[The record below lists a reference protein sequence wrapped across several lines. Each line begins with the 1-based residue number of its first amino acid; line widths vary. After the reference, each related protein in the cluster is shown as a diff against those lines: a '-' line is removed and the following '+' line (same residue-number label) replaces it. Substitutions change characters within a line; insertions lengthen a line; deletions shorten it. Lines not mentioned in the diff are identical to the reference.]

1 MKARVD
7 IHTHNPLKQSL
18 GVLNFRLGIEDK
30 PSSGPFSAGIH
41 PWDAMSCFCHL
52 DELLN
57 QLHKECCVAIGEIG
71 LDKACSVPLALQS
84 EVFVRQLEVAE
95 KRSLPVII
103 HCVRAYTEV
112 EQILKGVALRG
123 VIFHGFI
130 GSSLLCRQLTK
141 QGYYISFGFN
151 ALRSP
156 KTIEALRSC
165 PLNRLFLE
173 TDTTTKDIDDLYTE
187 VAKLKDID
195 IEELTENIYNNYTK
209 LFSL

>member
-1 MKARVD
+1 
-7 IHTHNPLKQSL
+7 
-18 GVLNFRLGIEDK
+18 
-30 PSSGPFSAGIH
+30 
-41 PWDAMSCFCHL
+41 
-52 DELLN
+52 
-57 QLHKECCVAIGEIG
+57 
-71 LDKACSVPLALQS
+71 
-84 EVFVRQLEVAE
+84 
-95 KRSLPVII
+95 
-103 HCVRAYTEV
+103 V

-130 GSSLLCRQLTK
+130 GSSLLCQQLTK

-156 KTIEALRSC
+156 KTMEALRSC

-173 TDTTTKDIDDLYTE
+173 TDTTAKDINDLYAE